1 MKLGQTQLSAQIRD
15 VLVVDAD
22 AGTAEAI
29 KSELGT
35 SVQNLRV
42 AGSADQAVMEMKR
55 RPADV
60 LMINIQIGDQSGL
73 ELVSKWRRAYPNIEV
88 IALSRSQRSD
98 VCLAAWRAGASD
110 MLFQPLDRAAV
121 RTCLSHVL
129 ERRAEK
135 ERLTKRNQR
144 LRQTCRQLSKAR
156 KEIGAQVD
164 LLCHDLVKAYQDIA
178 QQLHTTQTS
187 GEFATTLGQDL
198 DIETMMRATMQY
210 ILKKAGPVNAA
221 VFLPDSEGNYVLGA
235 YLDLDTKAETMLV
248 EVIAQTLVP
257 HAVAAKDFIDFTDD
271 TTIHAKFAQ
280 PMLHGRSWLAV
291 ATYHKSEPMAVLVAF
306 RGQDEAMPPTVR
318 ATMESIAAVLG
329 GRISRLVDIHNRTHD
344 LHDTP
349 DNEDGS
355 SPTA

>member
-1 MKLGQTQLSAQIRD
+1 MKVGQLQLSAHIRD
-15 VLVVDAD
+15 VLVVDSD

-29 KSELGT
+29 KSELGA
-35 SVQNLRV
+35 SVQNLRI
-42 AGSADQAVMEMKR
+42 ARSADQAIVEMKR

-60 LMINIQIGDQSGL
+60 LIINIQVGDQSGL
-73 ELVSKWRRAYPNIEV
+73 ELVSKWRRAYPNVEL
-88 IALSRSQRSD
+88 IALSRSHNSD

-110 MLFQPLDRAAV
+110 LLFQPLDRAEV
-121 RTCLSHVL
+121 RTCLNHVV
-129 ERRAEK
+129 ERRVEK
-135 ERLTKRNQR
+135 ERLTRRNQR

-178 QQLHTTQTS
+178 RQLHTTQTT
-187 GEFATTLGQDL
+187 GDFATTLGQDL

-210 ILKKAGPVNAA
+210 ILKHAGPVNAA

-257 HAVAAKDFIDFTDD
+257 HAVSTRDFVQFTDD
-271 TTIHAKFAQ
+271 TAIHAKFAQ

-291 ATYHKSEPMAVLVAF
+291 AACHQKDPMAVIVAF
-306 RGQDEAMPPTVR
+306 RNQDEAMPATVR
-318 ATMESIAAVLG
+318 TTLESIAAVLG
-329 GRISRLVDIHNRTHD
+329 ERISRLMDIHNRTHD
-344 LHDTP
+344 MHDTT
-349 DNEDGS
+349 DNDDGTS
-355 SPTA
+355 ATY